1 MSLLTRWA
9 ARTAQGQPAK
19 TAKTAKRGDAF
30 GRSEAQHSQLSQ
42 FSQSGLVCSAQA
54 PAQPCPDCGGG
65 SFVRA
70 PGDGWRCH
78 GCAPAPLP
86 PAHEQ
91 AGWAFLAVAPPS
103 TTRPPLPM
111 PPSPPLAEVYLDEV
125 LPDLA
130 VAPIARCSRCC
141 WTAPV
146 STADLCGRCLLKLV
160 EAGDMTSDPSP
171 PAPPPTPSWTDDAAW
186 CHRLAQAGRCRREDR
201 GVGRLGRGG
210 WWHGPGE

>member
-9 ARTAQGQPAK
+9 ARSAQDQPAK
-19 TAKTAKRGDAF
+19 TAKTAKRDDAF

-130 VAPIARCSRCC
+130 VAPVARCSGCY

-146 STADLCGRCLLKLV
+146 SAAGLCGRCVLKRV
-160 EAGDMTSDPSP
+160 EAGDLATDPSP
-171 PAPPPTPSWTDDAAW
+171 PVPHADAI
-186 CHRLAQAGRCRREDR
+186 LDG
-201 GVGRLGRGG
+201 
-210 WWHGPGE
+210 